1 MGEVMSTVLDT
12 TTSNSPL
19 LEVRNLIKTFDAVRA
34 VDDVSFTI
42 QPGQAVS
49 LIGPNGSG
57 KTSMLN
63 LISGILRPT
72 GGQVFFAGKRISGS
86 GPERIAELGIA
97 RTFQN
102 GRVFGNMSVRDNI
115 LIGMHTHLE
124 AARPF
129 ASLRHTPVLRWI
141 PLLAETALA
150 IIQPPQ
156 VRREEQK
163 LLVEAQQLLGRFGE
177 RLLPR
182 EEQLAYT
189 LSYANRRRTEIAR
202 GLALRP
208 RLLLLDEPTA
218 GMNPTETAEVLEQL
232 LQLRAEGQTL
242 LLVEHKLDLVMKLS
256 DHVLVMDGGKL
267 IAQGKPDEVQT
278 NERVIEAYIGRRR
291 SLARQV

>member
-1 MGEVMSTVLDT
+1 MSTLLDNA
-12 TTSNSPL
+12 SDSAL
-19 LEVRNLIKTFDAVRA
+19 LEIRNLVKTFGAVRA

-42 QPGQAVS
+42 QEGQAIS
-49 LIGPNGSG
+49 IIGPNGSG

-63 LISGILRPT
+63 LISGVLRPT
-72 GGQVFFAGKRISGS
+72 SGQVLFAGKPITRS
-86 GPERIAELGIA
+86 GPERVAELGIA

-129 ASLRHTPVLRWI
+129 APLRHVPVLRWI

-150 IIQPPQ
+150 IVQPPR

-163 LLVEAQQLLGRFGE
+163 LIVEAQQQLERFGE

-232 LQLRAEGQTL
+232 LQLRAQGQTL

-267 IAQGKPDEVQT
+267 IAQGTPDEIQT

-291 SLARQV
+291 SPKAVLKEG

>member
-1 MGEVMSTVLDT
+1 MSRTFQNA
-12 TTSNSPL
+12 SHCHPL
-19 LEVRNLIKTFDAVRA
+19 LEVRDLVKTFGAVRA
-34 VDDVSFTI
+34 VDGVSFTI
-42 QPGQAVS
+42 QQGQTVS

-57 KTSMLN
+57 KTSLLN
-63 LISGILRPT
+63 LISGVLRP
-72 GGQVFFAGKRISGS
+72 GSGQIHFDGERISGVR
-86 GPERIAELGIA
+86 PERIAELGIA

-115 LIGMHTHLE
+115 LVGMHTHLE

-129 ASLRHTPVLRWI
+129 ASLRHIPALRWI
-141 PLLAETALA
+141 SLLSETAMALMR
-150 IIQPPQ
+150 PPH

-163 LLVEAQQLLGRFGE
+163 LLTEAQQQLGRFGE

-182 EEQLAYT
+182 EDQLAYT

-232 LQLRAEGQTL
+232 QELRAEGQTI
-242 LLVEHKLDLVMKLS
+242 LLVEHKLDLVMKVS

-267 IAQGKPDEVQT
+267 IAQGTPDIVQSD
-278 NERVIEAYIGRRR
+278 ERVIEAYIGRRR
-291 SLARQV
+291 SPVSQT